1 MRSVAIHVNER
12 YVRAFENYINDDRY
26 QKHLKKGIFIMSNLF
41 DEGDPRNEFGK
52 VVDIQ
57 HAEGTDEFDLLYHLN
72 EMYECYGIECVTP
85 VLDVDCTSG
94 GIIVDNDY
102 FPNEENFTVNR
113 IVKFFPTFL
122 RSHKVRL

>member
-1 MRSVAIHVNER
+1 MRQVPIHVNDR
-12 YVRAFENYINDDRY
+12 YVRAFENYINDELF

-41 DEGDPRNEFGK
+41 DEGDARNEFGK

-57 HAEGTDEFDLLYHLN
+57 HEDGTDEFNLLYRQN
-72 EMYECYGIECVTP
+72 EMYENYWIECVTP

-94 GIIVDNDY
+94 GVVIDNDY
-102 FPNEENFTVNR
+102 FPDEENFTINR

-122 RSHKVRL
+122 RSHK